1 MTREEKINDI
11 LNALNIMYKIIGFEK
26 NLLDI
31 KILNNIDMDDSEF
44 RSSDNSILFKEPYFN
59 SASLLELVS
68 QAFHEARHFYQY
80 VQINFKDKLKDNNL
94 YIEDINLCDKWEYE
108 FKNYI
113 RPSSNIDTDYKFLD
127 QNIEI
132 DAMAF
137 SYYLTQRLFKIE
149 IYIPKYIEDRFMVRL
164 NLIKSLYD

>member
-1 MTREEKINDI
+1 M
-11 LNALNIMYKIIGFEK
+11 
-26 NLLDI
+26 
-31 KILNNIDMDDSEF
+31 
-44 RSSDNSILFKEPYFN
+44 
-59 SASLLELVS
+59 
-68 QAFHEARHFYQY
+68 
-80 VQINFKDKLKDNNL
+80 
-94 YIEDINLCDKWEYE
+94 
-108 FKNYI
+108 NYI

-164 NLIKSLYD
+164 NLIKSLYE